1 MQNGPKFLVAATV
14 EKANTYGFAGMVIQI
29 PKVESTCHTKVYS
42 QNLAITDKSL
52 ALLHTPPG
60 GTSSSDFWVLKED
73 KQALDDSEKQI
84 KRKKDVTLSIGQARY
99 LQRWLDTFVDKPKK
113 RIWTELKSIAH
124 HRVPS
129 LGTFYTRT
137 KDESLEHY
145 LREWFDAEKLISILA
160 FLGIRD
166 SEITEA
172 YAQLNEQSQKSERAK
187 REMLSRGVYIL

>member
-1 MQNGPKFLVAATV
+1 M
-14 EKANTYGFAGMVIQI
+14 
-29 PKVESTCHTKVYS
+29 
-42 QNLAITDKSL
+42 
-52 ALLHTPPG
+52 
-60 GTSSSDFWVLKED
+60 KED

-113 RIWTELKSIAH
+113 RIWAELKSIAH

-137 KDESLEHY
+137 KDESLEQY